1 MDFHHLAKPKNV
13 SVDSKCDVLLVTA
26 CCLWYAR
33 LSQEKYRLEFCISW
47 WNCMLQP
54 YIESAT
60 ALSNVCMCPC
70 YIRINI
76 LLLGG
81 TGTRVSLS
89 NSYQNTW
96 QLCSHSCLHVHFLHM
111 FCVKRDESSVCNAM
125 YENKI
130 YSSSLHILER
140 DVVKINQMILHL
152 LLFEGI
158 LEIVLR
164 CMAHRCQDFSLIGK
178 VYSACK

>member
-1 MDFHHLAKPKNV
+1 
-13 SVDSKCDVLLVTA
+13 
-26 CCLWYAR
+26 
-33 LSQEKYRLEFCISW
+33 
-47 WNCMLQP
+47 MLQP

-60 ALSNVCMCPC
+60 ALSCAPATSGQISYYWVELEPEFHCPTH
-70 YIRINI
+70 IRILGNS
-76 LLLGG
+76 LL
-81 TGTRVSLS
+81 TF
-89 NSYQNTW
+89 
-96 QLCSHSCLHVHFLHM
+96 LCSCSLFTYVLCQ
-111 FCVKRDESSVCNAM
+111 KRQSSVCNAM

-152 LLFEGI
+152 LLFDRI
-158 LEIVLR
+158 LVIVLH